1 MPLLNM
7 SDIIDSIAAPRAPLF
22 STRKIVHMSML
33 IFAFL
38 LPYLTWTQAAGCALL
53 ALLFNVVILPRLG
66 MDLGKSPARGSES
79 AILNLESP
87 AAPGVGS
94 ESGILNPESS
104 ATRGVG
110 VPSVLRSSA
119 SVWTGIVIYPLSVL
133 ALILLY
139 RHDLQIVA
147 ATWAIMAL
155 GDGMASVTGGALRGP
170 ALPWNRE
177 KTWSGFLG
185 FIAAGTAGAYVLTR
199 WVAPG
204 VSPDIALRICAAT
217 ALVGA
222 IVESAPIRLDDN
234 ATVPLVAGAFMFC
247 LYFVERSAL
256 ASNLPF
262 LGRRIVLAAAVNLA
276 LAVLA
281 FGLKMV
287 TPSGAICGFLLG
299 VAVYL
304 GWGYKSFLLMLAF
317 FAIGSVATRFG
328 YARKAA
334 RGVAEKRGGARSWRE
349 AVANSLAGAFFSLL
363 VITTHHE
370 GAFLLALIAAF
381 AEATGDTIS
390 SEIGQWIAGRA
401 YLITTFQPVPVGEN
415 GGVSAGGSVAGT
427 LASALIVALAF
438 SMGLCG
444 RGGAAIALAAAVAGN
459 ILDSVLGATL
469 ERRGLVTNG
478 IVNFAGTSFAGA
490 LALAL
495 ALHIGF

>member
-1 MPLLNM
+1 MQEISP
-7 SDIIDSIAAPRAPLF
+7 SVAAPLF

-38 LPYLTWTQAAGCALL
+38 LPYLTWRQAAGCALL

-66 MDLGKSPARGSES
+66 ADLRKTPASPTGKG
-79 AILNLESP
+79 
-87 AAPGVGS
+87 
-94 ESGILNPESS
+94 
-104 ATRGVG
+104 
-110 VPSVLRSSA
+110 
-119 SVWTGIVIYPLSVL
+119 VWTGIVIYPISVL

-139 RHDLQIVA
+139 RHDLHIVA

-155 GDGMASVTGGALRGP
+155 GDGMASVAGSALRGP

-185 FIAAGTAGAYVLTR
+185 FIVAGTAGAYVLTR
-199 WVAPG
+199 WAAPG
-204 VSPDIALRICAAT
+204 VSPEIALRICAAT

-222 IVESAPIRLDDN
+222 IVESLPVGLDDN

-256 ASNLPF
+256 DSNLPF
-262 LGRRIVLAAAVNLA
+262 LGRRIVLAAAINLA
-276 LAVLA
+276 LALLA
-281 FGLKMV
+281 LSLKMV
-287 TPSGAICGFLLG
+287 NRSGAICGFLLG

-304 GWGYKSFLLMLAF
+304 GWGYKSFLLMFAF
-317 FAIGSVATRFG
+317 FAIGSVATRWG

-349 AVANSLAGAFFSLL
+349 ALANSLAGAFFSIL
-363 VITTHHE
+363 VITTHHQ
-370 GAFLLALIAAF
+370 GAFLMALIAAF
-381 AEATGDTIS
+381 AEATGDTVS
-390 SEIGQWIAGRA
+390 SEIGQWLSNRA
-401 YLITTFQPVPVGEN
+401 YLITTFKPVPAGED
-415 GGVSAGGSVAGT
+415 GGISLGGSLAGA
-427 LASALIVALAF
+427 LASTLIVALAS

-444 RGGAAIALAAAVAGN
+444 KGGAAIALAAAVAGN
-459 ILDSVLGATL
+459 LFDSVLGATI

-478 IVNFAGTSFAGA
+478 IVNFAGTSFAGG
-490 LALAL
+490 LALAI